1 MGVGRG
7 YGSGMQERE
16 STQAEKTMKNAT
28 DKPIYLKLTD
38 PKTKVRFAKAM
49 KDLRRGPKNLAEHLI
64 NMALDALER

>member
-1 MGVGRG
+1 M
-7 YGSGMQERE
+7 
-16 STQAEKTMKNAT
+16 KTT
-28 DKPIYLKLTD
+28 EKPIYLKLTD